1 MTLLIPY
8 EYNGIQLDTK
18 YDGDL
23 ELGFSSAP
31 DLRNNLFNQLLST
44 MDYDDIINTIT
55 PQSFKQ
61 IVEYYKTDYKED

>member
-8 EYNGIQLDTK
+8 EYSGIHLDTK
-18 YDGDL
+18 YNGDL
-23 ELGFSSAP
+23 ELGFSSAI